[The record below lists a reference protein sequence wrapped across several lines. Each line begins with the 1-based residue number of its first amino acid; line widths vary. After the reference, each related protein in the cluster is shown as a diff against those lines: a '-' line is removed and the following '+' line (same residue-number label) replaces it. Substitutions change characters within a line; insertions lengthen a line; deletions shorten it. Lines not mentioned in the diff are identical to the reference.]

1 MTAFPSRPV
10 PSDRRIYSIELKRIS
25 PNPNQ
30 PRREFDEAGIQE
42 LAASIRSCGLLSP
55 LLVRR
60 KPGGEYELI
69 AGERRLRALHL
80 LGHAEAEAI
89 ILNAQPQDRA
99 LIALI
104 ENLQR
109 EDLHFLDEA
118 DACRRILQ
126 KHGMTQEQLA
136 ATLCKSPSAL
146 ANRLR
151 LLRLGED
158 TRALIRSAKLS
169 ERHARALLKLENAD
183 LQLRF
188 ARLAADRQLSVRQL
202 EQQIENHQ
210 KQKKPAQLPPK
221 ILHENRLIINALRDT
236 VRRLS
241 RIGVRASSQ
250 VVTYDDHFDVIVTV
264 RTLQEAQNG

>member
-1 MTAFPSRPV
+1 MSAFPSRPT
-10 PSDRRIYSIELKRIS
+10 PSERRIYRIELKRIS
-25 PNPNQ
+25 PNPDQ
-30 PRREFDEAGIQE
+30 PRSEFDENSVRE

-69 AGERRLRALHL
+69 AGERRLRALRL
-80 LGHAEAEAI
+80 IGCNEADAI
-89 ILNAQPQDRA
+89 ILNTRPQDRA

-118 DACRRILQ
+118 EACRRILQ
-126 KHGMTQEQLA
+126 EHGMTQEQLA
-136 ATLCKSPSAL
+136 ATLSKSPSAL

-151 LLRLGED
+151 LLRLDEAA
-158 TRALIRSAKLS
+158 RALIRSGKLS

-183 LQLRF
+183 LQLQY
-188 ARLAADRQLSVRQL
+188 AKLAVDRQLSVRQL
-202 EQQIENHQ
+202 EQQIENRQ
-210 KQKKPAQLPPK
+210 KQKKTAHLPPK
-221 ILHENRLIINALRDT
+221 LLHENRLIINALRDT

-264 RTLQEAQNG
+264 RTMQDA